1 MARPRWYAGRVHIPD
16 GFLSA
21 GVTTATWAAAAVGV
35 ASALRAEKADSHPM
49 PAGILGATAAFLFAA
64 QMINVPIAPGVS
76 GHLVGSALAAALL
89 GPWRALIAMAVVL
102 AIQAVLF
109 QDGGISALG
118 ANIGDMGVAGVAVGY
133 AVAALTTRWM
143 KSPRGFAIGV
153 VGGAFAATVAASVLT
168 GLWLGVS
175 GLYPPGAIVQI
186 MLVTHVP
193 IGVLEAALTGAVIVT
208 VLRWRPDL
216 VRGLNPSHTVGHPA
230 AAAIGLAGVAA
241 AIAAFISPF
250 ASALPDGLEHAA
262 GLLGFAGRAHAA
274 WPAPFA
280 EYSLPFAAS
289 GRVATAIAGTLGTVA
304 VLILAWLISRG
315 LRARTDVIHR

>member
-1 MARPRWYAGRVHIPD
+1 MHIPD
-16 GFLSA
+16 GFLSV
-21 GVTTATWAAAAVGV
+21 GVTTATWAAATVGV
-35 ASALRAEKADSHPM
+35 ASALRAERADSHPM

-109 QDGGISALG
+109 QDGGITALG
-118 ANIGDMGVAGVAVGY
+118 ANIVDMGVAGVATGY

-143 KSPRGFAIGV
+143 SSPRGLAIGV
-153 VGGAFAATVAASVLT
+153 VGGAFAATVAASVMT
-168 GLWLGVS
+168 GVWLGLS
-175 GLYPPGAIVQI
+175 GLYPLGAIVQI
-186 MLVTHVP
+186 MLVTHVA
-193 IGVLEAALTGAVIVT
+193 IGVLEAALTGAILVT

-216 VRGLNPSHTVGHPA
+216 VRGFGAGRAVSHPA
-230 AAAIGLAGVAA
+230 AACVGILGVAA
-241 AIAAFISPF
+241 VIAAFVSPF
-250 ASALPDGLEHAA
+250 ASALPDGLDHAA
-262 GLLGFAGRAHAA
+262 ESLGFAGRAHAA

-280 EYSLPFAAS
+280 EYSFPFAAS
-289 GRVATAIAGTLGTVA
+289 GRVATGVAGTLGMLA

-315 LRARTDVIHR
+315 LRAHTDAIHR